1 MAQHIRIDASGIHN
15 VPLISDLSSAVPRW
29 YIDAEIND
37 ISGVNNINGDNRMI
51 LPDGYVDISGTD
63 YDLCGNEVVR
73 TVYQYTRNHAF
84 IGYPNLPVLDGSAV
98 NHAGDPSHNIQ
109 GISNELFHLDV
120 SGDCYVSH
128 KIVVGPS
135 GGFFIESISGNTH
148 TIGSGELGD
157 MEITSSNHVAM
168 HVPGQ
173 QNALYVASSGG
184 VAIGHN
190 QPREKLDIDGALIV
204 STPNSM
210 LSANDGTIMYSAT
223 DGFLGRKSNIW
234 VPLDNSGGG
243 SGGPSFDASFNYFF
257 MDAPLAPTDGS
268 SVLIQQGSPYL
279 HFSWHNPIQYRCAFN
294 YVGSQPGP
302 PDVSNNDDYNALPY
316 FKGIRI
322 QYRTFDASGTWSPPG
337 WLDVPQTTVSGLW
350 GGKDFLPRE
359 IENCYL
365 DTSGSPAS
373 YLGGSIN
380 STHTDYS
387 GSVIPLGN
395 TVQIRVAMVNG
406 ARGHGVLADPSY
418 NQHGVPSLNDS
429 SWNWLYI
436 PDGSGIPVGSYGP
449 APPPMTLILPSELP
463 DLLYHQFC
471 LEGRCDYPTPAAPIA
486 DTSFNTPF
494 PLSSTTLRVQYRY
507 DISGIR
513 DPSSLQVGGSFADI
527 SFPNIRTPPDA
538 SGPDPITG
546 TTNYWGCVIQGANPS
561 HKYKIPRYQMR
572 NNVPDFSNNWVDASG
587 QADASLN
594 HYFTTPNPARYEAT
608 GAGSGSSY
616 RNFLQT
622 GTINMSVNDL
632 SASTPTVPSS
642 AKQGQSGNQINNIYF
657 LDRGDITSFKMD
669 TNPIRCAANG
679 DGNIGLDAS
688 ANEVMYFKA
697 DISHTIFDV
706 SSEIFKGWTQ
716 DPSSVA
722 QTINRNHISFTTSD
736 LSDAYRLQQP
746 TPHLSYNAQG
756 GFYLGIDISNVDVSN
771 INLVDFPD
779 ISNNNPA
786 YDPYTLHLYQMVR
799 DASNSPT
806 YQPSGPKT
814 HEFKIGEKPNFDIS
828 YNHYKTSVN
837 LGSLPLPVIPPDFFG
852 LHNIGSVTVFGIT
865 STDIS
870 LNSIY
875 TTWAPT
881 NDANLTNLEIIFSPN
896 GTNVPWDLDVVSWT
910 YPLTATRSIPNRS
923 LDLPN
928 TQFISY
934 PYSRVHHDN
943 PQFDVS
949 GIYDNNI
956 FRPNP
961 ITSTLAGGRPFPITD
976 ISFAGLPLWWDQT
989 YSFTPSITGLY
1000 NPGVGEYPINYG
1012 TSFGSYNLLYNNS
1025 DSIVHNQL
1033 MWCNGGFTSGH
1044 LPASVAVDTSSNPY
1058 IDYSGNYYTQTQN
1071 YSSFDSS
1078 GNLKNLTYTATNDDY
1093 WDGGT
1098 VDISGIYKW
1107 LMIKGQNVTSGNFA
1121 QVDITGTVNGGTSLS
1136 LVLGTHY
1143 LLYVQEIDSY
1153 FDPANNTLPSGY
1165 TAGRSG
1171 WKAVQGTWDQG
1182 ATVQLNNA
1190 NEAGCY
1196 RRRTNTGQTAVYHIK
1211 LYSPNNNVPIFFRI
1225 GLKNGSGTSSVPDV
1239 KITGVTIS
1247 YGTN

>member
-1 MAQHIRIDASGIHN
+1 MYSSMAQHIRIDASGIHN
-15 VPLISDLSSAVPRW
+15 VPLISDPSSAVPRW

-37 ISGVNNINGDNRMI
+37 ISGVNNINGANRMI

-148 TIGSGELGD
+148 TIGSSEQGD
-157 MEITSSNHVAM
+157 MEFSSSNHVAM

-223 DGFLGRKSNIW
+223 DGFLGRKNNIW

-322 QYRTFDASGTWSPPG
+322 QYRTFDALGTWSPPG

-365 DTSGSPAS
+365 DTSGSNAPH
-373 YLGGSIN
+373 LDGSIN

-387 GSVIPLGN
+387 GSVIPLGH

-406 ARGHGVLADPSY
+406 ARGQGVLPDPSY
-418 NQHGVPSLNDS
+418 NQHGVPSASDS

-494 PLSSTTLRVQYRY
+494 PLSSTNLRVQYRY

-538 SGPDPITG
+538 SAPDPITG

-608 GAGSGSSY
+608 LTALGGSSY
-616 RNFLQT
+616 GNFLQT
-622 GTINMSVNDL
+622 GTINMSKNDI
-632 SASTPTVPSS
+632 SGTSDVSN
-642 AKQGQSGNQINNIYF
+642 AKQGIGSGAGTTFYNIYF
-657 LDRGDITSFKMD
+657 LDRGDITSLRMNSAIHFD
-669 TNPIRCAANG
+669 VLQIVI
-679 DGNIGLDAS
+679 DNIGLDAS
-688 ANEVMYFKA
+688 ANEVMYFK
-697 DISHTIFDV
+697 S
-706 SSEIFKGWTQ
+706 
-716 DPSSVA
+716 
-722 QTINRNHISFTTSD
+722 
-736 LSDAYRLQQP
+736 
-746 TPHLSYNAQG
+746 
-756 GFYLGIDISNVDVSN
+756 
-771 INLVDFPD
+771 
-779 ISNNNPA
+779 
-786 YDPYTLHLYQMVR
+786 
-799 DASNSPT
+799 
-806 YQPSGPKT
+806 
-814 HEFKIGEKPNFDIS
+814 
-828 YNHYKTSVN
+828 
-837 LGSLPLPVIPPDFFG
+837 
-852 LHNIGSVTVFGIT
+852 
-865 STDIS
+865 
-870 LNSIY
+870 
-875 TTWAPT
+875 
-881 NDANLTNLEIIFSPN
+881 
-896 GTNVPWDLDVVSWT
+896 
-910 YPLTATRSIPNRS
+910 
-923 LDLPN
+923 
-928 TQFISY
+928 
-934 PYSRVHHDN
+934 
-943 PQFDVS
+943 
-949 GIYDNNI
+949 
-956 FRPNP
+956 
-961 ITSTLAGGRPFPITD
+961 
-976 ISFAGLPLWWDQT
+976 
-989 YSFTPSITGLY
+989 
-1000 NPGVGEYPINYG
+1000 
-1012 TSFGSYNLLYNNS
+1012 
-1025 DSIVHNQL
+1025 
-1033 MWCNGGFTSGH
+1033 
-1044 LPASVAVDTSSNPY
+1044 
-1058 IDYSGNYYTQTQN
+1058 
-1071 YSSFDSS
+1071 
-1078 GNLKNLTYTATNDDY
+1078 
-1093 WDGGT
+1093 
-1098 VDISGIYKW
+1098 
-1107 LMIKGQNVTSGNFA
+1107 
-1121 QVDITGTVNGGTSLS
+1121 
-1136 LVLGTHY
+1136 
-1143 LLYVQEIDSY
+1143 
-1153 FDPANNTLPSGY
+1153 
-1165 TAGRSG
+1165 
-1171 WKAVQGTWDQG
+1171 
-1182 ATVQLNNA
+1182 
-1190 NEAGCY
+1190 
-1196 RRRTNTGQTAVYHIK
+1196 
-1211 LYSPNNNVPIFFRI
+1211 
-1225 GLKNGSGTSSVPDV
+1225 
-1239 KITGVTIS
+1239 
-1247 YGTN
+1247 